1 MSRRPGESDMSGKRL
16 AFSFGLAGLLTAGA
30 WSAAPAQAGHRCQD
44 SVADHLDRLKV
55 AENEVASLDFYT
67 VKQTIGLPT
76 GYNAWISLNTCQG
89 NLVINLSATCR
100 VDDAYTRG
108 ECRFEGLK
116 RY

>member
-1 MSRRPGESDMSGKRL
+1 MSGKTL
-16 AFSFGLAGLLTAGA
+16 AISLGLAGLLTAGA
-30 WSAAPAQAGHRCQD
+30 LPATQAQAGHRCQD
-44 SVADHLDRLKV
+44 SVADHLERLKV
-55 AENEVASLDFYT
+55 AEDEVASLDFYT

-116 RY
+116 RH